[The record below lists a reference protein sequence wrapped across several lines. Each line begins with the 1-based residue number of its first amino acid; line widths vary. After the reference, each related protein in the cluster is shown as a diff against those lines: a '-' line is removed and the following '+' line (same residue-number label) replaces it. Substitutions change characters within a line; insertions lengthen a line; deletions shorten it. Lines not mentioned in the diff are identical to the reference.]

1 MAIEHG
7 HLEWIFPLK
16 YVIFHSY
23 DSLPEGKSIPPK
35 MPWCRTEFSPTDQ
48 PLNHSHP
55 CPRSKTAAAA
65 GKAQSVPQA
74 LNKGGLPT
82 WMLMALS
89 LIHTSYRNY
98 PSIHIYIHI
107 YIHTPI
113 FMCICRYYT
122 HTYFVYLWYIYIY
135 IHTQMVSCGI

>member
-98 PSIHIYIHI
+98 PSIHIYI
-107 YIHTPI
+107 
-113 FMCICRYYT
+113 YT
-122 HTYFVYLWYIYIY
+122 YTYIYVY
-135 IHTQMVSCGI
+135 M